1 MIIMESKK
9 LINSFLRIA
18 KEIKDS
24 ELSKDK
30 KLFLVSAIWVVSY
43 KLIESQVNY
52 YFSNIYKSYLSDD
65 KEIVKY
71 VLYSCDKE
79 ITIDFAGDIEE
90 CAKTYYNL
98 LSENEKLQSIHL
110 LNKLPK
116 IFLEESKCT
125 YDVHRNLYNLVTFFD
140 KMYYVTNGDFKYD
153 ENVFYYLLKANKYK
167 VKKAF
172 FNALASNIAS
182 FRTNIFR
189 TDNYLNEI
197 DYIEKMLNAT
207 SVDFNMAMAKLLLK

>member
-1 MIIMESKK
+1 MEPEK
-9 LINSFLRIA
+9 LINSFLRA
-18 KEIKDS
+18 SKEVKDS

-30 KLFLVSAIWVVSY
+30 KLFLVSAIWIGSYYLIVSQ
-43 KLIESQVNY
+43 ENY
-52 YFSNIYKSYLSDD
+52 YFSTVYKRHLLYD
-65 KEIVKY
+65 KEDVEYI
-71 VLYSCDKE
+71 LYSCDKE
-79 ITIDFAGDIEE
+79 ITIEFADDIEE
-90 CAKTYYNL
+90 CAKIYYNL
-98 LSENEKLQSIHL
+98 LSENEKLESIHL

-116 IFLEESKCT
+116 IFLKESKCA
-125 YDVHRNLYNLVTFFD
+125 YDVHRNLYSLITFFD
-140 KMYYVTNGDFKYD
+140 KMYYVTNGNFKYD
-153 ENVFYYLLKANKYK
+153 ENVFYYLLKTNKYK

-172 FNALASNIAS
+172 FNALASNIVS

>member
-1 MIIMESKK
+1 MESKK
-9 LINSFLRIA
+9 LINSLLRIV
-18 KEIKDS
+18 KEVKDS

-43 KLIESQVNY
+43 KLIESQANY
-52 YFSNIYKSYLSDD
+52 YFYNIYKNLLYD

-71 VLYSCDKE
+71 ILYSCDKE
-79 ITIDFAGDIEE
+79 ITIEFADDIEE
-90 CAKTYYNL
+90 CAKMYYNF

-110 LNKLPK
+110 LNELPK

-125 YDVHRNLYNLVTFFD
+125 YDVHRNLYNLITFFD
-140 KMYYVTNGDFKYD
+140 KMYYLTNGDFKYD
-153 ENVFYYLLKANKYK
+153 ENVFYYLLKTDKYK
-167 VKKAF
+167 AKKAF
-172 FNALASNIAS
+172 FNALASNIVS

-207 SVDFNMAMAKLLLK
+207 SVDFNVAMAKLLLK

>member
-1 MIIMESKK
+1 MIIMEPEK
-9 LINSFLRIA
+9 LINSFLRA
-18 KEIKDS
+18 SKEVKDS

-30 KLFLVSAIWVVSY
+30 KLFLVSAIWVGSY
-43 KLIESQVNY
+43 YLIESQENY
-52 YFSNIYKSYLSDD
+52 YFSNVYKRHLLYD

-71 VLYSCDKE
+71 ILYSCDKE
-79 ITIDFAGDIEE
+79 ITIKFADDIEE
-90 CAKTYYNL
+90 CAKTYYNF
-98 LSENEKLQSIHL
+98 LSENEKLESIHL

-116 IFLEESKCT
+116 IFLKESKCT
-125 YDVHRNLYNLVTFFD
+125 YDVHRNLYSLITFFD
-140 KMYYVTNGDFKYD
+140 KMHYLTNGDFKYD
-153 ENVFYYLLKANKYK
+153 ENVFYCLLKTNKYK

-172 FNALASNIAS
+172 FNALASIIVS

-207 SVDFNMAMAKLLLK
+207 SVDFNVAMAKLLLK

>member
-1 MIIMESKK
+1 MESKK

-18 KEIKDS
+18 KEVKDS

-30 KLFLVSAIWVVSY
+30 KLFLVSAIWLGSY
-43 KLIESQVNY
+43 YLIESQVNY
-52 YFSNIYKSYLSDD
+52 YFYNIYKNYLSYD

-71 VLYSCDKE
+71 ILYSCDKE
-79 ITIDFAGDIEE
+79 ITIEFAGDIEE
-90 CAKTYYNL
+90 CAKVYYNL
-98 LSENEKLQSIHL
+98 LSENEKLESIHL

-116 IFLEESKCT
+116 IFLKESKCT
-125 YDVHRNLYNLVTFFD
+125 YDVHRNLYNLITFFD
-140 KMYYVTNGDFKYD
+140 KMYYLTNGDFKYD
-153 ENVFYYLLKANKYK
+153 ENVFYYLLKTNKYK
-167 VKKAF
+167 TNKAF

-207 SVDFNMAMAKLLLK
+207 SVDFNVAMAKLLLK